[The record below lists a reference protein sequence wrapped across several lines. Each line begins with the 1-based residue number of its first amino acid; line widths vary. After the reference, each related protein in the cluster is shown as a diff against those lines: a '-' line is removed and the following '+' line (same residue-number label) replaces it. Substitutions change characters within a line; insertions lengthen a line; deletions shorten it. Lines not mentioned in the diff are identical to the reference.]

1 MSLCSPSVQEAYGVS
16 GRIKLGG
23 NSLSTVDTLNDIEEL
38 QQRCEQYEGIS
49 LKLNWDML
57 RQPAAAGGA
66 EWLVTYEEDLLIGF
80 IGLYGFGSQMEICGM
95 VRPGY
100 RRRGVF
106 TALWQRAQSIIQR
119 NNITSLLLNAP
130 ADSVSASGFLKTLPL
145 VFNHAEY
152 QMKWDGT
159 ASSQGLLEAS
169 SASGNVVLR
178 PARED
183 EAELLI
189 ELDSGGFD
197 TTRED
202 AAEMYELHK
211 QEGLQ
216 EFIVIELNGSPAG
229 KMRLSTE
236 ENETWIYGFTVD
248 KKLRGLGIGR
258 SALLQ
263 TIERERRHYNGVN
276 LEVALDNP
284 NALKLYESCGFVIM
298 NKQDY
303 YRYTG

>member
-1 MSLCSPSVQEAYGVS
+1 MTKVE
-16 GRIKLGG
+16 
-23 NSLSTVDTLNDIEEL
+23 TLKQIEEL
-38 QQRCEQYEGIS
+38 QLRCEQYEGIN

-57 RQPAAAGGA
+57 RLPSTQGGS
-66 EWLVTYEEDLLIGF
+66 EWLVTYEDDLLVGF
-80 IGLYGFGSQMEICGM
+80 MGLYGFGSEMEICGM

-100 RRRGVF
+100 RRRRIF
-106 TALWQRAQSIIQR
+106 TSLWQQAQSIIGRKQV
-119 NNITSLLLNAP
+119 NTLLLNAP
-130 ADSVSASGFLKTLPL
+130 SASASGSAFLATLPL
-145 VFNHAEY
+145 VFSHAEY
-152 QMKWDGT
+152 QMKWDG
-159 ASSQGLLEAS
+159 SRVSQAAAEAS
-169 SASGNVVLR
+169 SAAGNVVLR

-183 EAELLI
+183 EVPILI
-189 ELDSGGFD
+189 KLDSSGFELSE
-197 TTRED
+197 ED
-202 AAEMYELHK
+202 AAEMFEIHR

-216 EFIVIELNGSPAG
+216 EHILIELDGQPAG

-236 ENETWIYGFTVD
+236 DNETWIYGFTVD

-263 TIERERRHYNGVN
+263 TIERERRNYNGVN

-284 NALKLYESCGFVIM
+284 NALKLYESCGFVIL